1 MRPPVEA
8 CNAEDELKLKSE
20 LNGRP
25 EYIICTPSEIY
36 SSGVRVVTC
45 NPAPCF
51 FICLVVVRILSDLQQ
66 YNEDLCCCYGC
77 L

>member
-36 SSGVRVVTC
+36 SSG
-45 NPAPCF
+45 
-51 FICLVVVRILSDLQQ
+51 LSEL
-66 YNEDLCCCYGC
+66 
-77 L
+77 